1 MIIVSLLAAGVLTI
15 VSGLVSGP
23 VAFVAARVLTGLGEG
38 VFYSNDRTLIIRHTP
53 AARRTLPLRDGQGGT
68 CPSRGPD
75 TGLTVRRRA
84 NGHVV
89 PAAAERQ
96 HRVHHTERTN
106 GRRTAPP
113 RGDPT

>member
-1 MIIVSLLAAGVLTI
+1 V
-15 VSGLVSGP
+15 

-38 VFYSNDRTLIIRHTP
+38 VFYPNDRTLIITHTP
-53 AARRTLPLRDGQGGT
+53 AAKRTLGPGIVIVGRGRRDHDRFLLPLRDGQGGT

-89 PAAAERQ
+89 PAAAERR
-96 HRVHHTERTN
+96 HRVHHTERTK